1 MKNYV
6 NFYFNYL
13 GIYRN
18 RGDKK
23 SNIRNMSL
31 KVKTVLKYIVFLSFF
46 TLFHKI
52 VNVCEKMSLQT
63 FVVIS

>member
-18 RGDKK
+18 RVDKK

-31 KVKTVLKYIVFLSFF
+31 KIKTVLK
-46 TLFHKI
+46 
-52 VNVCEKMSLQT
+52 
-63 FVVIS
+63 